1 MDWNKRITPKDA
13 QKMMDAYAKVYA
25 PKEEPKPETE
35 ATAES
40 EAPADAEETDKQK
53 VFTREKMSKF
63 GDLIAG
69 VSGVPVVETPAPV
82 VEEAPAPVVEEAPA
96 PVVEEEP
103 PRPEEEVADTIATS
117 TNFESM
123 TKDELEDYGRTVG
136 IELDRRHNKKKLIKE
151 LEDHIQYI
159 ESV

>member
-35 ATAES
+35 ATAET
-40 EAPADAEETDKQK
+40 EAPADTTETDKQK

-82 VEEAPAPVVEEAPA
+82 VEEAPAPVVEEAP
-96 PVVEEEP
+96 
-103 PRPEEEVADTIATS
+103 RPEEEVADTIATS

-123 TKDELEDYGRTVG
+123 TKDALEDYGRTVG

-151 LEDHIQYI
+151 LEDHL
-159 ESV
+159 ETS

>member
-40 EAPADAEETDKQK
+40 EAPADTAETDKQK

-69 VSGVPVVETPAPV
+69 VSGEPVVAAPEPAVVTAPV
-82 VEEAPAPVVEEAPA
+82 VEEA
-96 PVVEEEP
+96 
-103 PRPEEEVADTIATS
+103 PRPEEEVADTIAAPVD
-117 TNFESM
+117 FESM

-151 LEDHIQYI
+151 LEDHLATN
-159 ESV
+159 